1 MLGKALTTAAA
12 GNAAGGEATYV
23 EDVFSTYL
31 YDGNSGVHIIENG
44 IALGDD
50 PYGGSVDFNDNTDR
64 MEANVAAP
72 GTGDF
77 TVEAWVKF
85 KTLSSNQSIFSF
97 GSFSP
102 GIYYRSASNELAVY
116 HSSAFYLSG
125 FTPVV
130 DTWYH
135 IAFTRNGTDSR
146 LFVDGVQQGSTTSY
160 STNISNTTFYMG
172 YDGVDYF
179 GGYLSNVRYVRGTAL
194 YTSDFTPSTTPL
206 TDVLDTQLL
215 TCKAPDPL
223 KDNSSNNR
231 TITLTNTP
239 TAQGSGPFTS
249 DTPGK
254 GGLVW
259 GKLRN
264 VNSNHRLHD
273 SERGPDNTLSSNS
286 TDAEVAGNGI
296 PSFNENGF
304 VMDSGTNINLL
315 YTGSTWTFAKQ
326 EKFFDVVTYTGNGGT
341 QNISH
346 NLGSVPGVIFIKRTS
361 TASND
366 GWAVHHRFNYQLHGF
381 LNSSGAFTGAQEE
394 TWFGNNLVSVA
405 PTDAVFTVGSNQ
417 DVNYNGDTY
426 VAYLFAHND
435 GDGIFGENGD
445 QDIIKC
451 GSYTADGSGNASVNL
466 GFEPQWL
473 MIKSS
478 SATEEWAMIDN
489 MRGLVVGGIDPTLY
503 ANLVNAEYAGVGGD
517 RVNINATGFDTV
529 TNRSRISSA
538 NESYIYIAIRRGPMK
553 TPESGT
559 EVFAQ
564 DYRHNATPAYTSNFP
579 VDWAMQ
585 KRETGTDTRVAT
597 RMLGD
602 KYLSANLTGAE
613 QTLSTITWDY
623 NDGMESHTSDQT
635 DKWQWMFRRAP
646 GFFDVVAY
654 TGTGVARTVA
664 HNLGVAPEM
673 IITKPRDTQSV
684 NGGWGVYHSGIG
696 ATASVQLNLTNASA
710 VNSGSWNNT
719 APTAS
724 EFTVGTFQVVNTNGS
739 PYIAYLFASVPGVS
753 KVGSYTGNGT
763 SQTIDCG
770 FSTGA
775 RFVLI
780 KRTDSTSNWNV
791 FDTERGIVAGNDP
804 RLELNTTDAEDTG
817 DDGVDPDSSG
827 FAVNYIATNDDDV
840 NVSGGTYIFL
850 AIA

>member
-1 MLGKALTTAAA
+1 MSSAQKLIQAAA
-12 GNAAGGEATYV
+12 GNAAGEGLYV

-31 YDGNSGVHIIENG
+31 YTGNGSTQTITNG
-44 IALGDD
+44 IDL
-50 PYGGSVDFNDNTDR
+50 
-64 MEANVAAP
+64 
-72 GTGDF
+72 
-77 TVEAWVKF
+77 
-85 KTLSSNQSIFSF
+85 Q
-97 GSFSP
+97 
-102 GIYYRSASNELAVY
+102 NE
-116 HSSAFYLSG
+116 
-125 FTPVV
+125 
-130 DTWYH
+130 
-135 IAFTRNGTDSR
+135 
-146 LFVDGVQQGSTTSY
+146 
-160 STNISNTTFYMG
+160 
-172 YDGVDYF
+172 
-179 GGYLSNVRYVRGTAL
+179 
-194 YTSDFTPSTTPL
+194 
-206 TDVLDTQLL
+206 
-215 TCKAPDPL
+215 
-223 KDNSSNNR
+223 
-231 TITLTNTP
+231 
-239 TAQGSGPFTS
+239 
-249 DTPGK
+249 

-286 TDAEVAGNGI
+286 TATEVTGNGI
-296 PSFNENGF
+296 PSFNSDGF
-304 VMDSGTNINLL
+304 TMDAGTNINLL
-315 YTGSTWTFAKQ
+315 YTGATWTFRKAP
-326 EKFFDVVTYTGNGGT
+326 KFFDVVTYTGDGIAGK
-341 QNISH
+341 QIAH
-346 NLGSVPGVIFIKRTS
+346 NLGSVPGVIIVKGTDIARDWWVFHRSTGETNKISLNDNGGAVAQTGAWNDTAPTS
-361 TASND
+361 T
-366 GWAVHHRFNYQLHGF
+366 H
-381 LNSSGAFTGAQEE
+381 
-394 TWFGNNLVSVA
+394 
-405 PTDAVFTVGSNQ
+405 FTVGNSLQ
-417 DVNYNGDTY
+417 TNGDTYNY

-435 GDGIFGENGD
+435 GDGEFGEDAD

-564 DYRHNATPAYTSNFP
+564 DYRHNATPAYTSGFP

-646 GFFDVVAY
+646 GFFDVVTY
-654 TGTGVARTVA
+654 TGTGVARTVN
-664 HNLGVAPEM
+664 HNLGVVPEM
-673 IITKPRDTQSV
+673 IITKPRDTQTV

-696 ATASVQLNLTNASA
+696 ATASVQLNLTNAEA

-724 EFTVGTFQVVNTNGS
+724 VFTVGTFQVVNTSGS
-739 PYIAYLFASVPGVS
+739 PYVAYLFASVPGVS

-770 FSTGA
+770 FSAGA